1 MQKDDLDSPIY
12 STTVFF
18 FFFYRYC
25 LLIYVE
31 NPVSLNQDDI
41 FFIIFF
47 CVFLPCHLS
56 VYTEAV
62 SRGRGAGERGSYSL
76 GRDLDS

>member
-18 FFFYRYC
+18 FFFYYYC

-31 NPVSLNQDDI
+31 KPVSLNQDDI
-41 FFIIFF
+41 FFYY
-47 CVFLPCHLS
+47 FLLCFSSLSSFRVHRSHLAG
-56 VYTEAV
+56 EG
-62 SRGRGAGERGSYSL
+62 GRGERKLQPREGS
-76 GRDLDS
+76 